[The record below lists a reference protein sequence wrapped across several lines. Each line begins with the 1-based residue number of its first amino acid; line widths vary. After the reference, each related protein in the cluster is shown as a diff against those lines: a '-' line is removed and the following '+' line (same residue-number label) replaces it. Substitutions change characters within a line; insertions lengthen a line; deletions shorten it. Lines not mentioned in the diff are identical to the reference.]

1 MNEIMNSDKESREI
15 FKFRPLAKLIHSI
28 GSELIG
34 NAAAAIFELVKNG
47 YDADADEVKIIF
59 EYNTNDSLKIIIED
73 DGHGMSFETITGKW
87 LVPATDDKLVRK
99 TSPNKQRI
107 MQGRKGLGRF
117 AAAFLGQELLIES
130 WTETEYSSFFIEWD
144 KFTSEKF
151 LDEVDILIEHK
162 ESNRSP
168 GTRIEIVAMEDK
180 YKIWRDKSTIDKLTF
195 ELQRLISPFS
205 DIVQS
210 EGNKIDEFSINVS
223 FINCPISDYFGKTIE
238 IKPSEILSYYDYRIF
253 GVIDKNGT
261 ASLTYE
267 NGVEKITQSEK
278 MTLKF
283 DLPKLGANCGKIYL
297 DLRVYDRDT
306 EAIDNLIGKGLVSS
320 DGSPLGKREAKKLLD
335 QVYGVHVYRNKFRIS
350 PYGADGNDWLE
361 LDKDR
366 IQNFT
371 LRVSNNQ
378 IAGFVTIE
386 GEEDSNLIE
395 KSARDGLKEN
405 ESYSTF
411 VAQVKLALNQLE
423 IRRLAYRQKSKKG
436 RKSSVMD
443 DVRDLFSFKNMADG
457 IDKKLKQ
464 LKVADVAI
472 KEVRQIIQQEAASKD
487 QLLQEI
493 EQKIAV
499 YQGQATLGKITTV
512 LLHEV
517 RKPVQ
522 AFNQESGIISNY
534 LKKYKQSANQKYFEE
549 IEISTKN
556 IREQALLLSSLFK
569 RFDPFAITKRGHKKT
584 FNLKVTFDKCFGIF
598 SANFTEGN
606 ISCEIF
612 CSDNIT
618 IYGWEIDLLICLTN
632 LIENSIYWLADT
644 TDKKIIIKAS
654 EDEEG
659 ILIDYYDNGSGIKDS
674 YIDGSLI
681 FEPGFSTKSNGTGI
695 GLALAGEAVSRLNG
709 KLKAIKYSNGA
720 HFQLEIR
727 NAAN

>member
-1 MNEIMNSDKESREI
+1 MNGIINSDKESGTV

-47 YDADADEVKIIF
+47 YDADANEVKIVF
-59 EYNTNDSLKIIIED
+59 EYNDNDSLKIIIED
-73 DGHGMSFETITGKW
+73 DGHGMSFDTITGKW

-99 TSPNKQRI
+99 ISPDKRRI

-130 WTETEYSSFFIEWD
+130 CTEAEYSSFFIEWD

-151 LDEVDILIEHK
+151 LDEVDILIERK

-180 YKIWRDKSTIDKLTF
+180 YKIWQDKSTIDKLTF

-205 DIVQS
+205 DIVQG

-223 FINCPISDYFGKTIE
+223 FINCPVSDYFGKTIE

-253 GVIDKNGT
+253 GVIDKDGT

-267 NGVEKITQSEK
+267 NGVERITQSEIVTFK
-278 MTLKF
+278 S
-283 DLPKLGANCGKIYL
+283 DLPKLDTNCGKIYL

-306 EAIDNLIGKGLVSS
+306 EAINNLIGKGLVSS

-335 QVYGVHVYRNKFRIS
+335 QVYGVHLYRNKFRIS

-405 ESYSTF
+405 ESYDVLVS
-411 VAQVKLALNQLE
+411 QIKKALHELE
-423 IRRLAYRQKSKKG
+423 IRRLAYRQKTKRG
-436 RKSSVMD
+436 RKSKIVE
-443 DVRDLFSFKNMADG
+443 DVRDLFSFRTIADN

-464 LKVADVAI
+464 LSINDSVI
-472 KEVRQIIQQEAASKD
+472 KEVRQMIELEAVNKGH
-487 QLLQEI
+487 LLQDI

-517 RKPVQ
+517 RRPIQV
-522 AFNQESGIISNY
+522 FNHEAKVIDFQ
-534 LKKYKQSANQKYFEE
+534 LKKYDE
-549 IEISTKN
+549 TKN
-556 IREQALLLSSLFK
+556 FQHIERLKESGNRFKTQTNFLSKVFK
-569 RFDPFAITKRGHKKT
+569 RFDPFASNKRGPKKLFHVSNV
-584 FNLKVTFDKCFGIF
+584 FNEIYDFFASMFEQNEIVYEFNCP
-598 SANFTEGN
+598 EGLN
-606 ISCEIF
+606 
-612 CSDNIT
+612 
-618 IYGWEIDLLICLTN
+618 IYGWEIDLSICMTN
-632 LIENSIYWLADT
+632 LIENSIYWLNGT
-644 TDKKIIIKAS
+644 LNKKIFINV
-654 EDEEG
+654 
-659 ILIDYYDNGSGIKDS
+659 IDGDDGLEIHYRDNGPGIKDS
-674 YIDGSLI
+674 LIESSVI
-681 FEPGFSTKSNGTGI
+681 FEPGFSTKSNGMGI
-695 GLALAGEAVSRLNG
+695 GLALAGEAVSRFNG
-709 KLKAIKYSNGA
+709 ELKVLSSSEGAYFLLEVKNG
-720 HFQLEIR
+720 
-727 NAAN
+727 NS